1 MLGGRGMF
9 PVWPVAVNEKGGR
22 MSTIELVGR
31 RLMSLSR
38 GFGDALTSALL
49 PPVCCLCSAPGQAP
63 GVDLCDVC
71 ATFLPVLDDGSLSA
85 SGEPGQWPD
94 RGQVPGLVVRE
105 GTLVRTLFLFKYEY
119 PVDHFI
125 RALKFR
131 GERVYARV
139 LGELMARSQRA
150 RGWAAPACIVPMP
163 LHFSRFRERGF
174 NQAQEIARYAGA
186 ALGVPVDSRSL
197 VRSLFTKEQSG
208 LDLDERRRNVRS
220 AFKVARPLPAGRIA
234 LVDDVVTTG
243 STAMAAL
250 QALGEAGAKE
260 IELWA
265 AARVEKDYG

>member
-9 PVWPVAVNEKGGR
+9 PVRPVDVNGKGVW
-22 MSTIELVGR
+22 MSTIGIVGR
-31 RLMSLSR
+31 GLSSLGC
-38 GFGDALTSALL
+38 GFAHALASAAL

-71 ATFLPVLDDGSLSA
+71 ATFLPVLDDGPRPA
-85 SGEPGQWPD
+85 SGGAGHWPD
-94 RGQVPGLVVRE
+94 QVQVPGLPVGD

-139 LGELMARSQRA
+139 LGQLMARSHRA

-174 NQAQEIARYAGA
+174 NQAQQIAGYAGA
-186 ALGVPVDSRSL
+186 SLGVRVDSRSL
-197 VRSLFTKEQSG
+197 VRALCTKEQSG
-208 LDLDERRRNVRS
+208 LSLNERRDNVRG

-243 STAMAAL
+243 STAMAAVR
-250 QALGEAGAKE
+250 ALAEAGAKE

-265 AARVEKDYG
+265 AARVEKDCG